1 MCICKFYCPTRWWF
15 VLKIG
20 IICGHEMP
28 TLIKNSELL
37 TIATPYNEVNLKLS
51 KFFGHELFFIN
62 RHGENGNVPPHK
74 INYHSNIQ
82 AFGSCHIDCIFSIG
96 TVGSMK
102 TKIKPNDF
110 VIPHD
115 FVDITKLRKLS
126 FFDDSRVHV
135 DMSSPFCPALRE
147 LLISKCKEIKKI
159 NIHSNGVYL
168 CTEGPRLETV
178 SEIKLFSQVAD
189 VVGMTMVPEVILAR
203 EVGICY
209 ISLCVVCNMAA
220 GLQNRLTANE
230 ISSVYN
236 QLEPIVSKVLENT
249 IKSIIEKKD
258 CNCRKFVSE
267 ASI

>member
-1 MCICKFYCPTRWWF
+1 
-15 VLKIG
+15 
-20 IICGHEMP
+20 MP
-28 TLIKNSELL
+28 ALIKNPESLSVE
-37 TIATPYNEVNLKLS
+37 TPYDKVKVKIS
-51 KFFGHELFFIN
+51 KNYGHDLFFIN
-62 RHGENGNVPPHK
+62 RHGENGNIPPHK

-82 AFGSCHIDCIFSIG
+82 AFNSCHIDCIFSVG

-102 TKIKPNDF
+102 TKIKPSDF

-115 FVDITKLRKLS
+115 FVDNTKLRKPS

-159 NIHSNGVYL
+159 VIHSNGVYL

-178 SEIKLFSQVAD
+178 SEIKIFSQVAD
-189 VVGMTMVPEVILAR
+189 IVGMTNVPEVILAR

-209 ISLCVVCNMAA
+209 ASLCVVCNMAA
-220 GLQNRLTANE
+220 GLQNRLAANE
-230 ISSVYN
+230 ISSVYGK
-236 QLEPIVSKVLENT
+236 LEPIVSEVLENA
-249 IKSIIEKKD
+249 IKSINEKKD
-258 CNCRKFVSE
+258 CNCRKIVSE